1 MIALAGLVAMGAA
14 GVCTAWRARRQ
25 RDHRPAAV
33 LLLAGLV
40 NELVRELLGRWV
52 LRPERARLLDLVG
65 GVEELR
71 PPFSGVV
78 RDVFHLD
85 QALLWAW
92 PAGVAVVVWWAM
104 RRRDG
109 RTALL
114 QHALLLAAFVTVL
127 AGRYP
132 ELRGAALGSVYR
144 WATVACIG
152 SALVAVAMKV
162 ERFGRVQ
169 LVALLLVAG
178 ECATLA
184 GPYLGDPFGLWWL
197 AQATWVLPFALICVV
212 TTRGRSPWRIA
223 LV

>member
-14 GVCTAWRARRQ
+14 GLCTAWRAHRQ
-25 RDHRPAAV
+25 RAHRPAAG

-40 NELVRELLGRWV
+40 SELVRELLGAWV

-65 GVEELR
+65 GVEAHR
-71 PPFSGVV
+71 PPFAGLV
-78 RDVFHLD
+78 RGVFHLD
-85 QALLWAW
+85 QALFLAW
-92 PAGVAVVVWWAM
+92 PAGVATLAWWAM

-114 QHALLLAAFVTVL
+114 QHVLLLAACMAVF
-127 AGRYP
+127 ASRYP
-132 ELRGAALGSVYR
+132 ELRGASLGSAYR
-144 WATVACIG
+144 WTAVACIG
-152 SALVAVAMKV
+152 SALTSVAMKT

-197 AQATWVLPFALICVV
+197 AQATWMLPFALICFV
-212 TTRGRSPWRIA
+212 TRGRSPWRISP
-223 LV
+223 V